1 MRLFLR
7 SPGVDTSEALRLHLE
22 RRLHFA
28 LGRFGGRLGCVVAT
42 FADENGPRGGVD
54 KVCRIVAEVRGTAP
68 VVIEDAD
75 PDLYAAVDRATGRL
89 GRAIARGIARERARF
104 LRTPVLATE

>member
-7 SPGVDTSEALRLHLE
+7 SRGVDTSEALRLHLE
-22 RRLHFA
+22 RRVNFA
-28 LGRFGGRLGCVVAT
+28 LGRFGGRVGWVVAT
-42 FADENGPRGGVD
+42 FVDENGPRGGVD

-75 PDLYAAVDRATGRL
+75 PDLYAAIDRAADRL
-89 GRAIARGIARERARF
+89 GRSVARGIDRERGRF
-104 LRTPVLATE
+104 FRSPVLATD